1 MNSRE
6 RVIAAIEHRGRGRIP
21 FSVSV
26 HNSLVVHGEALL
38 ELLYQYPGDF
48 YDPKI
53 LKIPEKSKLS
63 GKSKFTDKW
72 GWMPVNTGGLPEE
85 G

>member
-38 ELLYQYPGDF
+38 ELLYQYPG
-48 YDPKI
+48 
-53 LKIPEKSKLS
+53 
-63 GKSKFTDKW
+63 
-72 GWMPVNTGGLPEE
+72 
-85 G
+85 